1 MTVEKWLNRARYIDA
16 EINAILTERESIYNT
31 AERVEA
37 LGKPSYREYV
47 RSIDKLCEKLIKTKA
62 EIENAI
68 NSVQDDVL
76 RTLLTCRYLCG
87 MTWQE
92 TAQEIGYS
100 CRHIRRDLKSKAYE
114 AVDEFIPDV
123 NIT

>member
-16 EINAILTERESIYNT
+16 EINALLTERESIYNT

-47 RSIDKLCEKLIKTKA
+47 RSIDKLCEKLIKTKV

-87 MTWQE
+87 MTWQK

-100 CRHIRRDLKSKAYE
+100 CRHTIRDLKFKAYE
-114 AVDEFIPDV
+114 AVAEFIPDV
-123 NIT
+123 NTT